1 MFRTKAAV
9 VAAAASAAAASAAVA
24 PDEAIGAHP
33 HLLQNYARAPITI
46 ARGEGCELIDTNG
59 VRYLDM
65 VAGIAVCALGHA
77 HPAITEAIAA
87 QAATLVQASNLF
99 YHEPSGMLA
108 NELARRS
115 GLERVFFCNSGAEA
129 NEAAIKLAR
138 KLAYRRGEMK
148 RRTILACTGSFHGRT
163 MGALAATA
171 NAKYHE
177 GFEPLP
183 GGFAFTPFND
193 VAALEAAIDE
203 TTAAFIVEPVQG
215 ESGVKPAD
223 IAFLEAARRLCDE
236 RGALLVFDEIQC
248 GMGRLGTL
256 FAFETLA
263 VRPDVVTIA
272 KALSN
277 GVPIGAVLI
286 DERAAS
292 GLQPGDH
299 GTTFGGSPIPCAAA
313 MAHLR
318 VRDAIGL
325 DAHVRTASAR
335 LRAGLERIA
344 AAHPDVFGRPRG
356 IGLMLGLPVCTTHS
370 AKAFVDAARE
380 TEWLLLNAAG
390 ENTLRFV
397 PPLIVTAEQID
408 DMLARFNRVVDRV
421 VVKPRSDT

>member
-1 MFRTKAAV
+1 MFRTQPSIVAP
-9 VAAAASAAAASAAVA
+9 AAAAVA
-24 PDEAIGAHP
+24 DHP
-33 HLLQNYARAPITI
+33 HLLQNYSRAPITI

-77 HPAITEAIAA
+77 HPAITEAIAK

-99 YHEPSGMLA
+99 HHEPAGMLA
-108 NELARRS
+108 NELAERS

-138 KLAYRRGEMK
+138 KFAYRKGETQ
-148 RRTILACTGSFHGRT
+148 RRTIISCTGSFHGRT
-163 MGALAATA
+163 MGALAATS

-183 GGFAFTPFND
+183 LGFAYVPFND
-193 VAALEAAIDE
+193 IAALEAAIDE
-203 TTAAFIVEPVQG
+203 TTSAFLIEPIQG

-223 IAFLEAARRLCDE
+223 LAYLQAARRLCDE
-236 RGALLVFDEIQC
+236 RGALLIFDEIQC
-248 GMGRLGTL
+248 GMGRLGKL
-256 FAFETLA
+256 FAFQA
-263 VRPDVVTIA
+263 IGVRPDVVTIA

-286 DERAAS
+286 DGAAAS

-318 VRDAIGL
+318 FRDEHDL
-325 DAHVRTASAR
+325 DAHVTAMGVRLRVGLAKIASANP
-335 LRAGLERIA
+335 A
-344 AAHPDVFGRPRG
+344 VFGAPRG
-356 IGLMLGLPVCTTHS
+356 RGLMLGLPVCTTHE
-370 AKAFVDAARE
+370 AKAFVEVARIRE
-380 TEWLLLNAAG
+380 HLLLNAAG

-397 PPLIVTAEQID
+397 PPLIITEVEID
-408 DMLARFNRVVDRV
+408 KMLFSFARVVRTV
-421 VVKPRSDT
+421 LATSS

>member
-1 MFRTKAAV
+1 MFRTQPSIVAQAAAV
-9 VAAAASAAAASAAVA
+9 VAPAASAIAPVAVA
-24 PDEAIGAHP
+24 ADHP
-33 HLLQNYARAPITI
+33 HLLQNYSRAPITI

-77 HPAITEAIAA
+77 HPAITEAIAT

-99 YHEPSGMLA
+99 YHEPAGMLA
-108 NELARRS
+108 NELAERS

-138 KLAYRRGEMK
+138 KLAYRKGEK
-148 RRTILACTGSFHGRT
+148 QRRTIVSCTGSFHGRT

-183 GGFAFTPFND
+183 LGFAFTPFND
-193 VAALEAAIDE
+193 IVALETAIDA
-203 TTAAFIVEPVQG
+203 TTAAFIVEPIQG

-223 IAFLEAARRLCDE
+223 LAYLQAARRLCDE
-236 RGALLVFDEIQC
+236 HGALLIFDEIQC

-256 FAFETLA
+256 FAFQTIG
-263 VRPDVVTIA
+263 VRPDLVTMA

-286 DERAAS
+286 DGEAAS

-318 VRDAIGL
+318 YRDEHDL
-325 DAHVRTASAR
+325 DAHVTSMGKRLSTGLAEIASAYP
-335 LRAGLERIA
+335 A
-344 AAHPDVFGRPRG
+344 VFGAPRG
-356 IGLMLGLPVCTTHS
+356 RGLMVGLPVCTTHD
-370 AKAFVDAARE
+370 AKAFVEVARNHE
-380 TEWLLLNAAG
+380 YLLLNAAG

-397 PPLIVTAEQID
+397 PPLIITEAEID
-408 DMLARFNRVVDRV
+408 QMLLRLARVVQIV
-421 VVKPRSDT
+421 LETSS

>member
-1 MFRTKAAV
+1 MFRTQPSIVAP
-9 VAAAASAAAASAAVA
+9 AAAAVA
-24 PDEAIGAHP
+24 DHP
-33 HLLQNYARAPITI
+33 HLLQNYSRAPITI

-77 HPAITEAIAA
+77 HPAITEAIAK

-99 YHEPSGMLA
+99 HHEPAGQLA
-108 NELARRS
+108 NELAERS

-138 KLAYRRGEMK
+138 KFAYRKGEAQ
-148 RRTILACTGSFHGRT
+148 RRTIISCMGSFHGRT
-163 MGALAATA
+163 MGALAATS

-183 GGFAFTPFND
+183 LGFAYVPFND
-193 VAALEAAIDE
+193 IAALEAAIDE
-203 TTAAFIVEPVQG
+203 TTAAFLIEPIQG

-223 IAFLEAARRLCDE
+223 LAYLQAARRLCDE
-236 RGALLVFDEIQC
+236 RGALLIFDEIQC
-248 GMGRLGTL
+248 GMGRLGKL
-256 FAFETLA
+256 FAFQA
-263 VRPDVVTIA
+263 IGVRPDVVTIA

-277 GVPIGAVLI
+277 GVPIGALLI
-286 DERAAS
+286 DGAAAS

-318 VRDAIGL
+318 FRDEHDL
-325 DAHVRTASAR
+325 DAHVTAMGVRLRVGLAKIASANP
-335 LRAGLERIA
+335 A
-344 AAHPDVFGRPRG
+344 VFGAPRG
-356 IGLMLGLPVCTTHS
+356 RGLMLGLPVCTTHE
-370 AKAFVDAARE
+370 AKAFVEVARIRE
-380 TEWLLLNAAG
+380 HLLLNAAG

-397 PPLIVTAEQID
+397 PPLIITEVEID
-408 DMLARFNRVVDRV
+408 KMLFSFARVVRTV
-421 VVKPRSDT
+421 LATSS

>member
-1 MFRTKAAV
+1 MFRTQPSIVAP
-9 VAAAASAAAASAAVA
+9 AAAAVA
-24 PDEAIGAHP
+24 DHP
-33 HLLQNYARAPITI
+33 HLLQNYSRAPITI

-77 HPAITEAIAA
+77 HPAITEAIAK

-99 YHEPSGMLA
+99 HHEPAGQLA
-108 NELARRS
+108 NELAERS

-138 KLAYRRGEMK
+138 KFAYRKGETQ
-148 RRTILACTGSFHGRT
+148 RRTIISCTGSFHGRT
-163 MGALAATA
+163 MGALAATS

-183 GGFAFTPFND
+183 LGFAYVPFND
-193 VAALEAAIDE
+193 IAALEAAIDE
-203 TTAAFIVEPVQG
+203 TTAAFLIEPIQG

-223 IAFLEAARRLCDE
+223 LAYLQAARRLCDE
-236 RGALLVFDEIQC
+236 RGALLIFDEIQC
-248 GMGRLGTL
+248 GMGRLGKL
-256 FAFETLA
+256 FAFQA
-263 VRPDVVTIA
+263 IGVRPDVVTIA

-286 DERAAS
+286 DGAAAS

-318 VRDAIGL
+318 FRDEHDL
-325 DAHVRTASAR
+325 DAHVTAMGVRLRVGLAKIASANP
-335 LRAGLERIA
+335 A
-344 AAHPDVFGRPRG
+344 VFGAPRG
-356 IGLMLGLPVCTTHS
+356 RGLMLGLPVCTTHE
-370 AKAFVDAARE
+370 AKAFVEVARIRE
-380 TEWLLLNAAG
+380 HLLLNAAG

-397 PPLIVTAEQID
+397 PPLIITEVEID
-408 DMLARFNRVVDRV
+408 KMLFSFARVVRTV
-421 VVKPRSDT
+421 LATSS

>member
-1 MFRTKAAV
+1 MFRTQPSIVAPVAAV
-9 VAAAASAAAASAAVA
+9 VAPATSAVA
-24 PDEAIGAHP
+24 PVPVAPDHP
-33 HLLQNYARAPITI
+33 HLLQNYSRAPITI

-77 HPAITEAIAA
+77 HPAITEAIAK

-99 YHEPSGMLA
+99 HHEPAGQLA
-108 NELARRS
+108 NELAERS

-138 KLAYRRGEMK
+138 KLAYRKGETQ
-148 RRTILACTGSFHGRT
+148 RRTIISCMGSFHGRT
-163 MGALAATA
+163 MGALAATS

-183 GGFAFTPFND
+183 LGFAYVPFND
-193 VAALEAAIDE
+193 IAALEAAIDE
-203 TTAAFIVEPVQG
+203 TTAAFLIEPIQG

-223 IAFLEAARRLCDE
+223 LAYLQAARRLCDE
-236 RGALLVFDEIQC
+236 RGALLIFDEIQC
-248 GMGRLGTL
+248 GMGRLGKL
-256 FAFETLA
+256 FAFQA
-263 VRPDVVTIA
+263 IGVRPDVVTIA

-286 DERAAS
+286 DGAAAS

-318 VRDAIGL
+318 FRDEHDL
-325 DAHVRTASAR
+325 DAHVTAMGVRLRVGLAKIASANP
-335 LRAGLERIA
+335 A
-344 AAHPDVFGRPRG
+344 VFGAPRG
-356 IGLMLGLPVCTTHS
+356 RGLMLGLPVCTTHE
-370 AKAFVDAARE
+370 AKAFVEVARIRE
-380 TEWLLLNAAG
+380 HLLLNAAG

-397 PPLIVTAEQID
+397 PPLIITEVEID
-408 DMLARFNRVVDRV
+408 KMLLSFARVVRTV
-421 VVKPRSDT
+421 LATSS

>member
-1 MFRTKAAV
+1 MFRTQPSIVAP
-9 VAAAASAAAASAAVA
+9 AAAAVA
-24 PDEAIGAHP
+24 DHP
-33 HLLQNYARAPITI
+33 HLLQNYSRAPITI

-77 HPAITEAIAA
+77 HPAITEAIAK

-99 YHEPSGMLA
+99 HHEPAGQLA
-108 NELARRS
+108 NELAERS

-138 KLAYRRGEMK
+138 KFAYRKGETQ
-148 RRTILACTGSFHGRT
+148 RRTIISCTGSFHGRT
-163 MGALAATA
+163 MGALAATS

-183 GGFAFTPFND
+183 LGFAYVPFND
-193 VAALEAAIDE
+193 IAALEAAIDE
-203 TTAAFIVEPVQG
+203 TTAAFLIEPIQG

-223 IAFLEAARRLCDE
+223 LAYLQSARRLCDE
-236 RGALLVFDEIQC
+236 RGALLIFDEIQC
-248 GMGRLGTL
+248 GMGRLGKL
-256 FAFETLA
+256 FAFQA
-263 VRPDVVTIA
+263 IGVRPDVVTIA

-286 DERAAS
+286 DGAAAS

-318 VRDAIGL
+318 FRDEHDL
-325 DAHVRTASAR
+325 DAHVTAMGVRLRVGLAKIASANP
-335 LRAGLERIA
+335 A
-344 AAHPDVFGRPRG
+344 VFGAPRG
-356 IGLMLGLPVCTTHS
+356 RGLMLGLPVCTTHE
-370 AKAFVDAARE
+370 AKAFVEVARIRE
-380 TEWLLLNAAG
+380 HLLLNAAG

-397 PPLIVTAEQID
+397 PPLIITEVEID
-408 DMLARFNRVVDRV
+408 KMLFSFARVVRTV
-421 VVKPRSDT
+421 LATSS

>member
-1 MFRTKAAV
+1 MFRTQPSI
-9 VAAAASAAAASAAVA
+9 VAPATAAVA
-24 PDEAIGAHP
+24 DHP
-33 HLLQNYARAPITI
+33 HLLQNYSRAPITI

-77 HPAITEAIAA
+77 HPAITEAIAK

-99 YHEPSGMLA
+99 HHEPAGMLA
-108 NELARRS
+108 NELAERS

-138 KLAYRRGEMK
+138 KFAYRKGETQ
-148 RRTILACTGSFHGRT
+148 RRTIISCTGSFHGRT
-163 MGALAATA
+163 MGALAATS

-183 GGFAFTPFND
+183 LGFAYVPFND
-193 VAALEAAIDE
+193 IAALEAAIDE
-203 TTAAFIVEPVQG
+203 TTAAFLIEPIQG

-223 IAFLEAARRLCDE
+223 LAYLQAARRLCDE
-236 RGALLVFDEIQC
+236 HGALLIFDEIQC
-248 GMGRLGTL
+248 GMGRLGKL
-256 FAFETLA
+256 FAFQA
-263 VRPDVVTIA
+263 IGVRPDVVTIA

-286 DERAAS
+286 DGAAAS

-318 VRDAIGL
+318 FRDEHDL
-325 DAHVRTASAR
+325 DAHVTAMGVRLRVGLAKIASANP
-335 LRAGLERIA
+335 A
-344 AAHPDVFGRPRG
+344 VFGAPRG
-356 IGLMLGLPVCTTHS
+356 RGLMLGLPVCTTHE
-370 AKAFVDAARE
+370 AKAFVEVARIRE
-380 TEWLLLNAAG
+380 HLLLNAAG

-397 PPLIVTAEQID
+397 PPLIITEVEID
-408 DMLARFNRVVDRV
+408 KMLFSFARVVRTV
-421 VVKPRSDT
+421 LATSS

>member
-1 MFRTKAAV
+1 MFRTQPSIVAP
-9 VAAAASAAAASAAVA
+9 AAAAVA
-24 PDEAIGAHP
+24 DHP
-33 HLLQNYARAPITI
+33 HLLQNYSRAPITI

-77 HPAITEAIAA
+77 HPAITEAIAK

-99 YHEPSGMLA
+99 HHEPAGQLA
-108 NELARRS
+108 NELAERS

-138 KLAYRRGEMK
+138 KFAYRKGEAQ
-148 RRTILACTGSFHGRT
+148 RRTIISCMGSFHGRT
-163 MGALAATA
+163 MGALAATS

-183 GGFAFTPFND
+183 LGFAYVPFND
-193 VAALEAAIDE
+193 IAALEAAIDE
-203 TTAAFIVEPVQG
+203 TTAAFLIEPIQG

-223 IAFLEAARRLCDE
+223 LAYLQAARRLCDE
-236 RGALLVFDEIQC
+236 RGALLIFDEIQC
-248 GMGRLGTL
+248 GMGRLGKL
-256 FAFETLA
+256 FAFQA
-263 VRPDVVTIA
+263 IGVRPDVVTIA

-286 DERAAS
+286 DGAAAS

-318 VRDAIGL
+318 FRDEHDL
-325 DAHVRTASAR
+325 DAHVTAMGVRLRVGLAKIASANP
-335 LRAGLERIA
+335 A
-344 AAHPDVFGRPRG
+344 VFGAPRG
-356 IGLMLGLPVCTTHS
+356 RGLMLGLPVCTTHE
-370 AKAFVDAARE
+370 AKAFVEVARIRE
-380 TEWLLLNAAG
+380 HLLLNAAG

-397 PPLIVTAEQID
+397 PPLIITEVEID
-408 DMLARFNRVVDRV
+408 KMLFSFARVVRTV
-421 VVKPRSDT
+421 LATSS

>member
-1 MFRTKAAV
+1 MFRTQPSIVAP
-9 VAAAASAAAASAAVA
+9 AAAAVA
-24 PDEAIGAHP
+24 DHP
-33 HLLQNYARAPITI
+33 HLLQNYSRAPITI

-77 HPAITEAIAA
+77 HPAITEAIAK

-99 YHEPSGMLA
+99 HHEPAGQLA
-108 NELARRS
+108 NELAERS

-138 KLAYRRGEMK
+138 KFAYRKGEAQ
-148 RRTILACTGSFHGRT
+148 RRTIISCMGSFHGRT
-163 MGALAATA
+163 MGALAATS

-183 GGFAFTPFND
+183 LGFAYVPFND
-193 VAALEAAIDE
+193 IAALEAAIDE
-203 TTAAFIVEPVQG
+203 TTAAFLIEPIQG

-223 IAFLEAARRLCDE
+223 LAYLQAARRLCDE
-236 RGALLVFDEIQC
+236 RGALLIFDEIQC
-248 GMGRLGTL
+248 GMGRLGKL
-256 FAFETLA
+256 FAFQA
-263 VRPDVVTIA
+263 IGVRPDVVTIA

-277 GVPIGAVLI
+277 GVPIGALLI
-286 DERAAS
+286 DGAAAS

-318 VRDAIGL
+318 FRDEHDL
-325 DAHVRTASAR
+325 DAHVTAMGVR
-335 LRAGLERIA
+335 LRAGLAKIA
-344 AAHPDVFGRPRG
+344 SANPAVFGAPRG
-356 IGLMLGLPVCTTHS
+356 RGLMLGLPVCTTHE
-370 AKAFVDAARE
+370 AKAFVEVARVRE
-380 TEWLLLNAAG
+380 HLLLNAAG

-397 PPLIVTAEQID
+397 PPLIITEVEID
-408 DMLARFNRVVDRV
+408 KMLFRLARVVRTV
-421 VVKPRSDT
+421 LATSS

>member
-1 MFRTKAAV
+1 MFRTQPSIVAP
-9 VAAAASAAAASAAVA
+9 AAAAVA
-24 PDEAIGAHP
+24 DHP
-33 HLLQNYARAPITI
+33 HLLQNYSRAPITI

-77 HPAITEAIAA
+77 HPAITEAIAK

-99 YHEPSGMLA
+99 HHEPAGQLA
-108 NELARRS
+108 NELAERS

-138 KLAYRRGEMK
+138 KFAYRKGEAQ
-148 RRTILACTGSFHGRT
+148 RRTIISCMGSFHGRT
-163 MGALAATA
+163 MGALAATS

-183 GGFAFTPFND
+183 LGFAYVPFND
-193 VAALEAAIDE
+193 IAALEAAIDE
-203 TTAAFIVEPVQG
+203 TTAAFLIEPIQG

-223 IAFLEAARRLCDE
+223 LAYLQAARRLCDE
-236 RGALLVFDEIQC
+236 RGALLIFDEIQC
-248 GMGRLGTL
+248 GMGRLGKL
-256 FAFETLA
+256 FAFQA
-263 VRPDVVTIA
+263 IGVRPDVVTIA

-286 DERAAS
+286 DGAAAS

-318 VRDAIGL
+318 FRDEHDL
-325 DAHVRTASAR
+325 DAHVTAMGVRLRVGLAKIASANP
-335 LRAGLERIA
+335 A
-344 AAHPDVFGRPRG
+344 VFGAPRG
-356 IGLMLGLPVCTTHS
+356 RGLMLGLPVCTTHE
-370 AKAFVDAARE
+370 AKAFVEVARIRE
-380 TEWLLLNAAG
+380 HLLLNAAG

-397 PPLIVTAEQID
+397 PPLIITEVEID
-408 DMLARFNRVVDRV
+408 KMLLSFARVVRTV
-421 VVKPRSDT
+421 LATSS

>member
-1 MFRTKAAV
+1 MFRTQPSIVAP
-9 VAAAASAAAASAAVA
+9 AAAAVA
-24 PDEAIGAHP
+24 DHP
-33 HLLQNYARAPITI
+33 HLLQNYSRAPITI

-77 HPAITEAIAA
+77 HPAITEAIAK

-99 YHEPSGMLA
+99 HHEPAGQLA
-108 NELARRS
+108 NELAERS

-138 KLAYRRGEMK
+138 KFAYRKGEAQ
-148 RRTILACTGSFHGRT
+148 RRTIISCTGSFHGRT
-163 MGALAATA
+163 MGALAATS

-183 GGFAFTPFND
+183 LGFAYVPFND
-193 VAALEAAIDE
+193 IAALEAAIDE
-203 TTAAFIVEPVQG
+203 TTAAFLIEPIQG

-223 IAFLEAARRLCDE
+223 LAYLQAARRLCDE
-236 RGALLVFDEIQC
+236 RGALLIFDEIQC
-248 GMGRLGTL
+248 GMGRLGKL
-256 FAFETLA
+256 FAFQA
-263 VRPDVVTIA
+263 IGVRPDVVTIA

-286 DERAAS
+286 DGAAAS

-318 VRDAIGL
+318 FRDEHDL
-325 DAHVRTASAR
+325 DAHVTAMGVRLRVGLAKIASANP
-335 LRAGLERIA
+335 A
-344 AAHPDVFGRPRG
+344 VFGAPRG
-356 IGLMLGLPVCTTHS
+356 RGLMLGLPVCTTHE
-370 AKAFVDAARE
+370 AKAFVEVARIRE
-380 TEWLLLNAAG
+380 HLLLNAAG

-397 PPLIVTAEQID
+397 PPLIITEVEID
-408 DMLARFNRVVDRV
+408 KMLFSFARVVRTV
-421 VVKPRSDT
+421 LATSS